1 MFALV
6 CYGYLML
13 FEYILRI
20 KIKSKYANEDNFNL
34 FLNGPNFTRNG
45 IIILVPLIKA
55 IFLQVTHQKDISF
68 SSLSMNIRESDIA
81 KVLILATQ
89 IILPLVLQNN
99 YSLNA
104 RNLRGL

>member
-55 IFLQVTHQKDISF
+55 IFFTSYSPERYIVQLTKYEYKGKWHS
-68 SSLSMNIRESDIA
+68 ESIDFGD
-81 KVLILATQ
+81 T
-89 IILPLVLQNN
+89 N
-99 YSLNA
+99 YSSV
-104 RNLRGL
+104 GLAE